1 MSETPKPKG
10 KRGGSRP
17 NSGRKKKYG
26 EETRVLTIRVPTSEY
41 NDMKKAIRK
50 LIGRPKTLSQIIDAI
65 DNID

>member
-26 EETRVLTIRVPTSEY
+26 EETRVLTIRIPASEY
-41 NDMKKAIRK
+41 HDVKKAIRL
-50 LIGRPKTLSQIIDAI
+50 LIGRPKMLSQIIDAI
-65 DNID
+65 ESME